1 MMIFIFQP
9 SVGCGSNTSS
19 VFYAFQCDSDLSCV
33 CAIQLSI
40 KYLDTGHLVIST
52 LKVFSMLIRI
62 RSTKVQV
69 RKYFGVSCY
78 SHFQPPGQQLP
89 SSIIAPYINAHAMED
104 REKRTLRL
112 TLPSWSCLML
122 KEDSLPRRS
131 SSCSFLL
138 LATFVA
144 IAPSSHNPLGHQGAR
159 TEKMERKHGV
169 CVCGGG
175 SLVLRFSSLAF
186 QLNQKA
192 SVAALSV
199 PQCSVLA
206 FQLHCFQAGE
216 YTRKIWQ
223 THCQFIGI
231 LNSDGFL

>member
-40 KYLDTGHLVIST
+40 KYLDTGQLVIST

-169 CVCGGG
+169 CVWGGVLLFFVSLPQLFSSG
-175 SLVLRFSSLAF
+175 RRLQLQLSLYHSAQFWLSSCIVFRLGNIQGKYGKRTASSLVF
-186 QLNQKA
+186 
-192 SVAALSV
+192 
-199 PQCSVLA
+199 
-206 FQLHCFQAGE
+206 
-216 YTRKIWQ
+216 
-223 THCQFIGI
+223 
-231 LNSDGFL
+231 

>member
-169 CVCGGG
+169 CVCVGGFSCSSFLFPSFSAQLEG
-175 SLVLRFSSLAF
+175 FSCSSLCTTVLSSGF
-186 QLNQKA
+186 P
-192 SVAALSV
+192 AALFS
-199 PQCSVLA
+199 
-206 FQLHCFQAGE
+206 G
-216 YTRKIWQ
+216 W
-223 THCQFIGI
+223 GI
-231 LNSDGFL
+231 YKENMANALPVHWYFEF